1 MAQNY
6 YLMHHGI
13 KGMKWGVRRTP
24 EQLGRARGKLE
35 NGVNIVRNYTGS
47 KRSNALK
54 AARRKDINQMSNKEL
69 QDTITRLNLEKQY
82 RSLTK
87 VDYMVGQKKA
97 SEALKYEGTYN
108 AIKKSNAVKAGR
120 AFVGI

>member
-6 YLMHHGI
+6 YLMHHGV

-24 EQLGRARGKLE
+24 EQLGRAQQKVH
-35 NGVNIVRNYTGS
+35 NGLNVARNYTGS
-47 KRSNALK
+47 KRSDALK
-54 AARRKDINQMSNKEL
+54 AARRRDINQMSNKEL

-87 VDYMVGQKKA
+87 VDYMAGQKRA

-108 AIKKSNAVKAGR
+108 AIKGSKALKAGKV
-120 AFVGI
+120 FVGV